1 MTSRVPRI
9 FLKTNVEK
17 YACMKKCEQGIR
29 SEALSAGGSFRE
41 EPSCPETA
49 GFESGDVYLFH
60 KRNSRCPPESSLW
73 GMFDKRVGSSVYL
86 ESSTKNLRHFDMWHR
101 LPERY
106 RYCRHSTRSEF
117 RDYVFNRAAS
127 EFFELPGCR
136 RFGDRFDCPGRLSDR
151 EDFSCVWR
159 GRRRG
164 NVSAVCEMYARSTNA
179 ASDATVLKCRYV
191 GML

>member
-41 EPSCPETA
+41 E
-49 GFESGDVYLFH
+49 L
-60 KRNSRCPPESSLW
+60 KRP
-73 GMFDKRVGSSVYL
+73 GSSPVMSIFFINGIRVVL
-86 ESSTKNLRHFDMWHR
+86 RRVRCGVCSTSVSVHPSIWSRARRISAISICGIVCRNGIVTAAI
-101 LPERY
+101 LPEANSGIMSLIGLPRNFSS
-106 RYCRHSTRSEF
+106 CRGVGVSETGSI
-117 RDYVFNRAAS
+117 VP
-127 EFFELPGCR
+127 EG
-136 RFGDRFDCPGRLSDR
+136 LSDR

-179 ASDATVLKCRYV
+179 ASDATVFKCRYV